1 MDKIIKEILKDGG
14 KCLII
19 EDGEPIGVILN
30 MEEYELLRNKS
41 QTNEIKPE
49 AEKSLELA
57 DIDFTDNENV
67 TLEDLGLDPDIHL
80 PKDF

>member
-30 MEEYELLRNKS
+30 MEEYDNRNIPKRLILAKLSGNKEL
-41 QTNEIKPE
+41 IK
-49 AEKSLELA
+49 KNIIS
-57 DIDFTDNENV
+57 
-67 TLEDLGLDPDIHL
+67 
-80 PKDF
+80 